1 MDPKQ
6 AKNFGSETK
15 PGFFSD
21 LGGYKQIS
29 RNLRLRR
36 EILVFKQKG
45 ILMGISRNS
54 LQSRSFVK
62 NLEFKDILDLP

>member
-1 MDPKQ
+1 MDPK
-6 AKNFGSETK
+6 KNFESETK
-15 PGFFSD
+15 QGFFSD

-45 ILMGISRNS
+45 ILMGTSRNS
-54 LQSRSFVK
+54 LQSRSFVN